1 MTALNRIENTN
12 ICTQFL
18 VPEPDMLYPA
28 STQDASKVSA
38 SIPHTAGGGYL
49 WRATVWVVAMS
60 IMRSMDDTTSVCA
73 AGQSACLLAATPR
86 LQISLRRAGDC
97 SSSLL
102 HASTASQSAIFC

>member
-73 AGQSACLLAATPR
+73 AGQSPCLLAATAC
-86 LQISLRRAGDC
+86 LQISPPRALHFC
-97 SSSLL
+97 SSLL
-102 HASTASQSAIFC
+102 NPSTPSPSV